1 MPAETGSQG
10 LTAPEIIRVVN
21 RYIGFSGGYLGLPDR
36 FTHASH
42 ADFYAEYCDL
52 AVDLSP
58 FEGTTRE
65 TFIAALSSLPP
76 RGQAKVLRG
85 VIERFPPDQNG
96 GPDTRHGAHAEVLT
110 LIERLESGPLIESQT
125 PQITSEVVLRA
136 LQDAENL
143 ISNESSGPTS
153 AVDRVHTVLHGYLI
167 AVCDG
172 AGIVHGSGRPWSP
185 SSESWRLNTQA
196 LPTWVHGP
204 RTSRP
209 SRTPAPASLTP
220 CSRFGTRGAWP
231 TPTPSYSES
240 PRLGSSS
247 TSGGPSST
255 TSTPSSRDPQKK
267 TWSHPGIPWKS
278 HERSGDRRN
287 RDPCQETVQA
297 TSPQVRA

>member
-21 RYIGFSGGYLGLPDR
+21 RYMGVSGGYLGLPDR
-36 FTHASH
+36 FTYASH

-85 VIERFPPDQNG
+85 VIERFPPDQSG

-110 LIERLESGPLIESQT
+110 LIERLESGPLIAGTT

-167 AVCDG
+167 AVCNG
-172 AGIVHGSGRPWSP
+172 AGIVYGDRQTMVALLRKLEAEHP
-185 SSESWRLNTQA
+185 SLA
-196 LPTWVHGP
+196 DLGP
-204 RTSRP
+204 RSQDIKTVLNASASILDALLPVRNQGSMAHP
-209 SRTPAPASLTP
+209 SAELLGEPEARLIINVGRTLLNYLDAKLS
-220 CSRFGTRGAWP
+220 
-231 TPTPSYSES
+231 
-240 PRLGSSS
+240 
-247 TSGGPSST
+247 
-255 TSTPSSRDPQKK
+255 
-267 TWSHPGIPWKS
+267 
-278 HERSGDRRN
+278 
-287 RDPCQETVQA
+287 
-297 TSPQVRA
+297 